1 MPNLILTDEQ
11 AIQLVEQ
18 LPQQQQ
24 AKLMRILL
32 QKSWSQWLELSESGQ
47 TNIRQIAADKN
58 KNWDEMNEDERE
70 VLIDEILHERRE
82 EVFSVSP

>member
-1 MPNLILTDEQ
+1 MPNLVLTDEQ

-24 AKLMRILL
+24 AKLMQALL
-32 QKSWSQWLELSESGQ
+32 QKSWGQWLELSQSGQ
-47 TNIRQIAADKN
+47 ANIRQIAAGKN

-70 VLIDEILHERRE
+70 ELIDEILHER
-82 EVFSVSP
+82 

>member
-1 MPNLILTDEQ
+1 MPNLVLTDEQ

-32 QKSWSQWLELSESGQ
+32 QKSWSQWLELSESGK
-47 TNIRQIAADKN
+47 TNIRQIAASKN

-70 VLIDEILHERRE
+70 VLIDEILHEK
-82 EVFSVSP
+82 

>member
-32 QKSWSQWLELSESGQ
+32 QKYWSQWLELSGSGQ
-47 TNIRQIAADKN
+47 TNIRQIAAGKN

-70 VLIDEILHERRE
+70 VLIDEILHEK
-82 EVFSVSP
+82 